1 MVLCLV
7 TKVVSCVSIP
17 ETLKWRSSCCN
28 SSQKFVKM
36 SWRDCFSADLIN
48 KRARYLSSASRECWC
63 VCVCV
68 ADYDGLYLMVST
80 KTKLGTWVIP
90 PTASL
95 RPSLL
100 LYLNQPDMSHI
111 HFAPQCGPLCSWSS
125 GPSGSVNNRVNSRGR
140 QKEELLLL

>member
-1 MVLCLV
+1 MLV
-7 TKVVSCVSIP
+7 C
-17 ETLKWRSSCCN
+17 
-28 SSQKFVKM
+28 
-36 SWRDCFSADLIN
+36 A
-48 KRARYLSSASRECWC
+48 
-63 VCVCV
+63 CV
-68 ADYDGLYLMVST
+68 ADYDGLYLMVCT

-125 GPSGSVNNRVNSRGR
+125 GPSGSVNNRVNSRETERRATLSLNSGSR
-140 QKEELLLL
+140 LQQPSLRGSVFLPLSSVTHWSPAVPRSKSISHLI